1 MFFLSAAYFLPIC
14 LCVMTASTGVR
25 KGNNFCKYFQGKAG
39 GSQSRS
45 AGERVSGE
53 IHSAGQVIQ
62 VGGANSEIA
71 TDFSNLHKQSSQDTE
86 STGILIKTSIRIVIH
101 AYYTFEMNN
110 MYN

>member
-1 MFFLSAAYFLPIC
+1 
-14 LCVMTASTGVR
+14 MT
-25 KGNNFCKYFQGKAG
+25 FCKYFQGKAG

-62 VGGANSEIA
+62 VGGANAGIV

-86 STGILIKTSIRIVIH
+86 STGMLIKISIRIVIH
-101 AYYTFEMNN
+101 AYYTFEMSN
-110 MYN
+110 MSETKWKANIASLR